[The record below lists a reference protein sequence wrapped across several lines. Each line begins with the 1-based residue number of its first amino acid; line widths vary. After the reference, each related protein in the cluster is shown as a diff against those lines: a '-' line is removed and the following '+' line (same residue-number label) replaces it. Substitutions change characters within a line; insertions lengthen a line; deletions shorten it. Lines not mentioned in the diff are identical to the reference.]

1 MEYVGLEEYASRM
14 DINSDDIVFISSD
27 SKKMMWDAVS
37 RKQPADL
44 NLFID
49 GIIQAVGIEGTVI
62 FPTYNWDFCNGIT
75 FDYYNTPSKTG
86 SLGQ

>member
-49 GIIQAVGIEGTVI
+49 EIGRAHV
-62 FPTYNWDFCNGIT
+62 
-75 FDYYNTPSKTG
+75 
-86 SLGQ
+86 